1 MKRQLGLIMMA
12 LAGLWATGLFAQETR
27 EGATVIRTGPGGEV
41 QILSTETTT
50 PAGGGTAVA
59 PPETRDQPAEAVEE
73 APRKARVI
81 VTPAIFVQERRR
93 RIDRELNE
101 RFGITDPG
109 VIESPGF
116 TSYLIDALVNVR
128 KFDMLEREELRT
140 VIKEL
145 DFGES
150 EYVDVEKCQKIGN
163 MVGADYVIIPEIRY
177 LELDQEVK
185 NVPYVGGNTVSLR
198 CKLASN
204 VRTVD
209 VKTGKIISSHIDET
223 EKKDRIRENRGDN
236 LRIMV
241 QDLIGKCFR
250 ETALREAAKI
260 VDVAYPIRVM
270 SQDGEVV
277 MLNRGEG
284 ALLQGEVLKVY
295 AAGEVMVD
303 PETKE
308 NLGYQEAYVG
318 SIKVVEVGQ
327 KTSKGV
333 IVDQKAAIDRLSIC
347 RRVEKISLDD
357 PQLKKGSNAAPK
369 ID

>member
-1 MKRQLGLIMMA
+1 MKKQLGLMMLA
-12 LAGLWATGLFAQETR
+12 LAGFCSTSLFAQETR

-59 PPETRDQPAEAVEE
+59 PRMPTVTPEAAVEE
-73 APRKARVI
+73 APRKARVV

-128 KFDMLEREELRT
+128 KFDLLEREELRT

-150 EYVDVEKCQKIGN
+150 DYVDMEKCQKIGN
-163 MVGADYVIIPEIRY
+163 MVGADYIIIPEIRY

-185 NVPYVGGNTVSLR
+185 AVPYVGGNTVSLR

-223 EKKDRIRENRGDN
+223 EKRDRIRENRGDN
-236 LRIMV
+236 MRIMV

-250 ETALREAAKI
+250 ETAIREAAKI

-270 SQDGEVV
+270 SQDGDTV

-284 ALLQGEVLKVY
+284 ALLQGEMLKVY

-308 NLGYQEAYVG
+308 SLGYQEAYVG
-318 SIKVVEVGQ
+318 MIKVVEIGQ

-333 IVDQKAAIDRLSIC
+333 IVEQVSAIDRLSIC
-347 RRVEKISLDD
+347 RRAEKISLDD
-357 PQLKKGSNAAPK
+357 PSLKKGSNNAPK

>member
-1 MKRQLGLIMMA
+1 MKKQLGLLMVA
-12 LAGLWATGLFAQETR
+12 LATCWTTSLFAQETR

-50 PAGGGTAVA
+50 PTGGAAIA
-59 PPETRDQPAEAVEE
+59 PKVHSAAPAEAVEE
-73 APRKARVI
+73 GPRKARVI

-116 TSYLIDALVNVR
+116 TSYLVDALVNVR

-150 EYVDVEKCQKIGN
+150 DYVDVEKCQKIGS
-163 MVGADYVIIPEIRY
+163 MMGADYVVIPEIRY
-177 LELDQEVK
+177 LEIDQEVK
-185 NVPYVGGNTVSLR
+185 AVPYVGGNTVSLR

-209 VKTGKIISSHIDET
+209 VGTGRIISSHIGET
-223 EKKDRIRENRGDN
+223 EKRDRVRENRGDN
-236 LRIMV
+236 LRVMV

-250 ETALREAAKI
+250 EVSIREAAKI
-260 VDVAYPIRVM
+260 VDVAYPIRIM
-270 SQDGEVV
+270 SQDGETV

-284 ALLQGEVLKVY
+284 ALLKGETLKVY

-318 SIKVVEVGQ
+318 TIKVTEIGQ

-333 IVDQKAAIDRLSIC
+333 VVEQVAPIDRLSIC
-347 RRVEKISLDD
+347 RRVEQISID
-357 PQLKKGSNAAPK
+357 PDLKKSQGGAPK